1 MVCVCRMCL
10 SSSLPRC
17 LKNLPRLTPHLLSL
31 CRWALGVKTVGK
43 NVLSNADAHY
53 TTDYETQDLV
63 VRRGMPFDLTVTF
76 DRQINVDADSI
87 TLQFCVGQWRDSD
100 NVQLVL
106 GTLSP

>member
-1 MVCVCRMCL
+1 MTTFAG
-10 SSSLPRC
+10 
-17 LKNLPRLTPHLLSL
+17 K
-31 CRWALGVKTVGK
+31 ALGVKTVGK